1 MRSGA
6 VMVKVAFPTVYRL
19 YQWPGRAMCRI
30 LKGDARK
37 HQRTQ
42 KTLTSDLVNLGSM
55 HSTSAE
61 V

>member
-1 MRSGA
+1 
-6 VMVKVAFPTVYRL
+6 MVKVAFPTVYRL